1 MSRDKGQY
9 KMRGNWRFSNSRSFV
24 QRRGAGGRAPGLPGR
39 AFAPRALK
47 RIINR
52 ASQGPGQRRP
62 FTARLLPPGTLLFL
76 KTAAS
81 WAAEKRRLCG
91 SSSGPPAARER
102 GSSVSALRAGGIRAA
117 RSPGWAGGPGSF
129 LKAARLLRK
138 PRDFHGALEK
148 SAMEMVMG
156 GIETAS

>member
-9 KMRGNWRFSNSRSFV
+9 KMRGNWRFSNSRPFV
-24 QRRGAGGRAPGLPGR
+24 RRRGAGGRAPGPGR
-39 AFAPRALK
+39 ALAPRAPK

-62 FTARLLPPGTLLFL
+62 FTTRLLPPRTLLFL

-91 SSSGPPAARER
+91 RRSGRPAAQER
-102 GSSVSALRAGGIRAA
+102 GSSVSVLRAGGIRAA

-129 LKAARLLRK
+129 LKAARLLRQ

-156 GIETAS
+156 GIETGS